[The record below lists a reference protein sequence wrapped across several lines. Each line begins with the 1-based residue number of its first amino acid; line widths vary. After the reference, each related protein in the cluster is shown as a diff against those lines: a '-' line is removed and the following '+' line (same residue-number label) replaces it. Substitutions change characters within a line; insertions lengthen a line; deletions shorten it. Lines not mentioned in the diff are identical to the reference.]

1 MRQAAWPTP
10 AASSC
15 SRRATT
21 TRGRGTARDASTNF
35 LRPRPIR
42 HTAAVTVV
50 EGMVEVKLHLTLSA
64 LAARLTTRIAG
75 WEVQVRLPGPPRAE
89 DGIGLLGGELTA
101 PRFEHVKHPE
111 GLRAWMHAAPDGWG
125 KCHARSGSDGAAV
138 VSRCALVVFVPD
150 NEPATEPEEVA
161 EALYWSVDDW
171 REVVLDWL
179 ETAHDQTLGRTALP
193 GPGSAITPWLWT
205 HDGQEQVLL
214 HKEQMLSVYGED
226 PDKALDAAALQQVFG
241 LAGALIRPPLAWTL
255 TRDASRRM
263 WAGDYRRAV
272 LDAGTAAEVA
282 LYEALPRHNHKVGP
296 KETLGPLVKK
306 ATKVPAL
313 HQREAEAH
321 LVSVRNAVAHK
332 GWTPTQRQAEAA
344 LTLSAAIVE
353 KALPRSE
360 LLAAALKM
368 HGSD

>member
-1 MRQAAWPTP
+1 M
-10 AASSC
+10 
-15 SRRATT
+15 
-21 TRGRGTARDASTNF
+21 TRGRCTVRNASTNS
-35 LRPRPIR
+35 LCPRPIP

-50 EGMVEVKLHLTLSA
+50 EGMVEVELHLTLSA
-64 LAARLTTRIAG
+64 LAATLTTRIAG
-75 WEVQVRLPGPPRAE
+75 CEVQVRLPGPPRAN
-89 DGIGLLGGELTA
+89 DGIGLLGGALTA
-101 PRFEHVKHPE
+101 PRFEHVRHPE
-111 GLRAWMHAAPDGWG
+111 SLRVWLHAAPDGWG

-138 VSRCALVVFVPD
+138 VSRCALVVFAPD
-150 NEPATEPEEVA
+150 NEPAAEPEELA
-161 EALYWSVDDW
+161 EALYGSVDDW

-205 HDGQEQVLL
+205 HDGQERVLL
-214 HKEQMLSVYGED
+214 HKEQMLSVHGED
-226 PDKALDAAALQQVFG
+226 PGKALDAAALQQVFG

-282 LYEALPRHNHKVGP
+282 LYEALPSHNRKVGP

-306 ATKVPAL
+306 ATTVPAL
-313 HQREAEAH
+313 RQPEAEAH
-321 LVSVRNAVAHK
+321 LVSVRNAVAHD
-332 GWTPTQRQAEAA
+332 GRTPTKRQAEAA
-344 LTLSAAIVE
+344 LIVSAGFVE

-360 LLAAALKM
+360 LLAAALRV
-368 HGSD
+368 HGSE